1 MSSKYWCFTWNNP
14 LTKTLALPTGAT
26 YLVWQLEKGE
36 SGTLHLQGYVEW
48 KSQATSVR
56 CHKWLPHAAFFVRR
70 GTAQQAA
77 DYCRKTEGRQ
87 EGPWEL
93 GAMSVSEQGART
105 DLVAFTAAI
114 RDGASNSELL
124 DAYPSLVYKHSKMI
138 AFVRMSY
145 PPKEKARQV
154 ILCLGP
160 SGKGKTTFA
169 RSLGEQ
175 QVDLC
180 VLPVTKDMWFDGC
193 EGKRVCV
200 LDDFAGNIKLAFLL
214 RLLHPFP
221 ESVAIKGGF
230 AVWNPEVVVITT
242 NFPPEA
248 WYDWTKR
255 GEHALALNRRFT
267 RLLWF
272 GDASS
277 FASAPVLPGSSVQWE
292 LYSPSPVVP
301 APMVVD
307 SPVLPR
313 AGHSLAEVALMAAA
327 ESDRQKKKRP
337 WKMDA
342 NGKAVRTVAPI
353 PPKKRAFVDLSQ
365 DSDDELFIED

>member
-1 MSSKYWCFTWNNP
+1 MTSQYWCFTWNNP
-14 LTKTLALPTGAT
+14 LTDTLELPTGAT
-26 YLVWQLEKGE
+26 YLVYQLEKGT
-36 SGTLHLQGYVEW
+36 SGTPHLQGYVEW
-48 KSQATSVR
+48 KSRKTLALCR
-56 CHKWLPHAAFFVRR
+56 KWLPHAHFELRR

-77 DYCRKTEGRQ
+77 DYCRKTEGRVK
-87 EGPWEL
+87 GPWEL
-93 GAMSVSEQGART
+93 GAMSVSEQGSRT
-105 DLVAFTAAI
+105 DLVEFTAAI
-114 RDGASNSELL
+114 RDGASNSDLL
-124 DAYPSLVYKHSKMI
+124 AAFPSLFYKHNKVI
-138 AFVRMSY
+138 PTVRMAY
-145 PPKEKARQV
+145 PPKERPRQV

-175 QVDLC
+175 QLDLC

-200 LDDFAGNIKLAFLL
+200 LDDFAGKIKLDFLL

-221 ESVAIKGGF
+221 EMVAIKGGF
-230 AVWNPEVVVITT
+230 ALWNPEVVVITT

-248 WYDWTKR
+248 WYNYTNR

-292 LYSPSPVVP
+292 LYVPSPAVP

-313 AGHSLAEVALMAAA
+313 GGRSLAEVAMMAAA